1 MNARA
6 VGPLGHS
13 CTGCGGSCM
22 GVRVRLVSDEE
33 TLRVRTL
40 GAELGV
46 DAPVEDGRLRFVDG
60 ACVFLDAAG
69 CRLHGAYGAASK
81 PAICRQYPLVLLDT
95 GDDQRVGIDPG
106 CYTAFATRAAAPP
119 SLAGLLGH
127 HVPLD
132 AAAARQEAAVGA
144 ILGVPGR
151 TVAGALAALLG
162 APATADGALPAGY
175 AARWIRRLQAA
186 PLAALVARPE
196 TGDAVRAGLAP
207 LLAALPTLDAAA
219 PPPWPALAPEAD
231 AWAVEVA
238 GRMVALRLC
247 STFPFVPGVA
257 LLTLGGAVALAWAD
271 PRPEPFARGLA
282 AWSRA
287 LRAPPFWQAL
297 VPGPEALRE
306 LVGG

>member
-1 MNARA
+1 
-6 VGPLGHS
+6 
-13 CTGCGGSCM
+13 M
-22 GVRVRLVSDEE
+22 GVRVRLVSDDEIA
-33 TLRVRTL
+33 RVRTL
-40 GAELGV
+40 GAALGV
-46 DAPVEDGRLRFVDG
+46 HDPVDDGRIRFEAG
-60 ACVFLDAAG
+60 ACVFLDASG
-69 CRLHGAYGAASK
+69 CRIHGAYGGAAK

-95 GDDQRVGIDPG
+95 GDERRVGIDPG
-106 CYTAFATRAAAPP
+106 CYTAWATRAAPPP
-119 SLAGLLGH
+119 SLEGVLGH

-144 ILGVPGR
+144 ILGAPGR
-151 TVAGALAALLG
+151 TVASALAALLG
-162 APATADGALPAGY
+162 APPASDGALPDGY
-175 AARWIRRLQAA
+175 AARWIHRLQAA

-196 TGDAVRAGLAP
+196 TGAAVRAGLAP
-207 LLAALPTLDAAA
+207 LLATVPTLDPAS

-238 GRMVALRLC
+238 ARMVALRLC

-287 LRAPPFWQAL
+287 LRAPVFWQAL
-297 VPGPEALRE
+297 VPGPEALRA